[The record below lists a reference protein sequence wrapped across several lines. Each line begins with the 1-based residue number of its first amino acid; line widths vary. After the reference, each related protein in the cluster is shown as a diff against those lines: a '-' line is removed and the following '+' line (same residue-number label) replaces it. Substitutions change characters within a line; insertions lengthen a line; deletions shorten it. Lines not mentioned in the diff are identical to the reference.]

1 MKKFFIFAFALVAS
15 VLVFTACEGK
25 VVTDN
30 EPDNTEE
37 ANINKYIGSMW
48 YLDSIDMGD
57 FTSTHMCMPIF
68 VLSKDTIRL
77 GNDVELFRYEENKI
91 YLRDNVYDI
100 VSLDE
105 KGIVLSVA
113 EETIYISALP
123 VLDPTKQIEISE
135 SALIGR
141 YKQVIS
147 SIEETSV
154 DGSVSISYS
163 TGGLIMWINLKLD
176 RRMTFED
183 SNPNMDDTEGFWAV
197 SPDVRLIT
205 WGGVG
210 SYDDLIGMNNWQD
223 ILVFNEDYL
232 VVGEDYDY
240 DGTVGFTHRHYENV
254 FVRVEE

>member
-1 MKKFFIFAFALVAS
+1 MKKFFIFTFALVAS
-15 VLVFTACEGK
+15 VLAFTSCEGK

-30 EPDNTEE
+30 EPDDTKES
-37 ANINKYIGSMW
+37 NINKYIGSMW

-77 GNDVELFRYEENKI
+77 GNDVEQFRYEENKI

-123 VLDPTKQIEISE
+123 VLDSSKQIEISE

-147 SIEETSV
+147 SLEETAV

-176 RRMTFED
+176 RRMTFEN
-183 SNPNMDDTEGFWAV
+183 SVPIWT
-197 SPDVRLIT
+197 ST
-205 WGGVG
+205 W
-210 SYDDLIGMNNWQD
+210 
-223 ILVFNEDYL
+223 
-232 VVGEDYDY
+232 
-240 DGTVGFTHRHYENV
+240 
-254 FVRVEE
+254 